1 MKNLPKITIIIPVKN
16 AGLTLQ
22 KTFDSIKLQ
31 KYKNLEVIVMDGL
44 STDNTMEIINNNL
57 DIVSIIISEKDE
69 SGAAACNK
77 AIGISKGDVIGFLYG
92 DDYLAANALSLISGF
107 VSSKKDIDVFSYGL
121 SIENLDTKK
130 IILESKSKKN
140 ISLNLDI
147 ILFKHVLNHFYRK
160 SIFKKYGYLTHLYY
174 DNTVFYSNDR
184 EFLIRLA
191 LNNVKNFVIEKI
203 LYKMTHH
210 KNSYSGSRSG
220 IVKIREE
227 HIGIADY
234 YLNKNNLS
242 KYKKTK
248 LIHFKAHNLSLLLVW
263 YLYKINYKKFI
274 YIFKTGLNL
283 RGPSWFVDII
293 KCPVSEIFYR
303 ISVKKWL

>member
-1 MKNLPKITIIIPVKN
+1 MSPIDSKIDKLIYNLKNKENHFTVYNKYLERNSKKSFWI
-16 AGLTLQ
+16 
-22 KTFDSIKLQ
+22 
-31 KYKNLEVIVMDGL
+31 YKNILLTKLDLTKKNFINDHFYSSRKLNKIKKMSSLINAKINQSSLNNETKIEIKDIIKAINNFYFFSSKEKFFFDLIQNNNFRDKIGKYGKCLIDLL
-44 STDNTMEIINNNL
+44 SEIISNSNL
-57 DIVSIIISEKDE
+57 NDKSYQFVKS
-69 SGAAACNK
+69 NLLN
-77 AIGISKGDVIGFLYG
+77 SK
-92 DDYLAANALSLISGF
+92 
-107 VSSKKDIDVFSYGL
+107 
-121 SIENLDTKK
+121 E
-130 IILESKSKKN
+130 
-140 ISLNLDI
+140 
-147 ILFKHVLNHFYRK
+147 
-160 SIFKKYGYLTHLYY
+160 
-174 DNTVFYSNDR
+174 SNDYILLKLKTDGFFKLD
-184 EFLIRLA
+184 EKID
-191 LNNVKNFVIEKI
+191 NFVIEKI